1 MPKKIIIEGGKS
13 LKGEVE
19 ISGAKNSALPI
30 LTASVLLEKPVILK
44 NIPKL
49 TDVEVKLG
57 ILGSLG
63 ADFKEVG
70 NNSFYISAHKIKST
84 NIPYELAKKIRSSVL
99 FLGALVGKYKKAE
112 VPLPGGDDIGLRPIN
127 YHLEGLKKLGVNID
141 FKHGNIIVR
150 ANKLRGNYINFPF
163 PTVTGTENI
172 IMASVLAEGE
182 TIIDNA
188 ACEPEVVDLA
198 NFLIKAGAKIDGIG
212 TKRLIIK
219 GVNNLEIDSYKII
232 PDRIEAGTFA
242 VAGAL
247 TSGNIKIKKCNPEHL
262 RVVIDTLREIGVSIE
277 EREDELIVNS
287 DGNFKPVNIRTD
299 VYPGFPTD
307 LQAQFMTLLCLAN
320 GVSTIEETI
329 FEKRFK
335 HAEELKR
342 LGACINIK
350 GNIAIIY
357 GPCKFS
363 GAPVE
368 ATDIRASAALVLAGL
383 IAEGTTTVHNIYHID
398 RGYEDF
404 EKKLTK
410 LGAKIYRI

>member
-1 MPKKIIIEGGKS
+1 MSKKIVIEGGKS

-30 LTASVLLEKPVILK
+30 LTASVLLEKPVVLK

-63 ADFKEVG
+63 AYFKEVS
-70 NNSFYISAHKIKST
+70 NNSYCISAQELKST
-84 NIPYELAKKIRSSVL
+84 KIPYELAKKIRSSVL
-99 FLGALVGKYKKAE
+99 FLGALVGRYKEAE

-127 YHLEGLKKLGVNID
+127 YHLEGLKKLGAQID

-150 ANKLRGNYINFPF
+150 ADKLKGSYINFPF
-163 PTVTGTENI
+163 PTVTGTENL

-182 TIIDNA
+182 TVIDNA

-198 NFLIKAGAKIDGIG
+198 NFLNKAGAKINGIG
-212 TKRLIIK
+212 TKRLIIE
-219 GVNNLEIDSYKII
+219 GVDKLEIDSYEII

-247 TSGNIKIKKCNPEHL
+247 TSGDIKIKRCNPEHM
-262 RVVIDTLREIGVSIE
+262 RAVIDTLRKIGVSIE
-277 EREDELIVNS
+277 EKDNELIVNS
-287 DGNFKPVNIRTD
+287 DGNFNPINIRTD

-307 LQAQFMTLLCLAN
+307 LQAQFMTLLCLAK

-342 LGACINIK
+342 LGACIDIK

-398 RGYEDF
+398 RGYEAI